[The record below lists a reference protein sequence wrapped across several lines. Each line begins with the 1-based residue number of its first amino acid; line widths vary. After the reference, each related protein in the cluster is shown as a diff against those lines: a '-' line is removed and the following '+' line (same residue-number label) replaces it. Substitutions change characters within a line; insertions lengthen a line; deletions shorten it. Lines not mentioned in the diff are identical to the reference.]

1 MAVHK
6 KFNALGRGLD
16 ALISTEY
23 KDLFPDFPSFSQLNH
38 VVAHVPLPG
47 DTLWVECTNPRVPF
61 DYRPSNWAGHEA
73 LLITADGGKL
83 TRVPVIPDEENTER
97 NKIRIA
103 LDANGNAAVSWQG
116 VEQNRCFEHDLPLAL
131 MSASEQ
137 RKAILESFRMP
148 KASISELNIK
158 SEGKQLFFNME
169 ATSTGYGRV
178 SGSRIFIPFSI
189 HPYSAL
195 RNPKEQAHVIDLEN
209 VGYTSTDSITMVL
222 PEGYAIESVPK
233 TQVVMSEFGS
243 YSLESQVEGNEVK
256 LVTTFKIK
264 SGVYS
269 AELFEQ
275 WVAFRKAVSSACNGT
290 VIIKKE

>member
-1 MAVHK
+1 
-6 KFNALGRGLD
+6 
-16 ALISTEY
+16 
-23 KDLFPDFPSFSQLNH
+23 
-38 VVAHVPLPG
+38 
-47 DTLWVECTNPRVPF
+47 
-61 DYRPSNWAGHEA
+61 
-73 LLITADGGKL
+73 
-83 TRVPVIPDEENTER
+83 
-97 NKIRIA
+97 
-103 LDANGNAAVSWQG
+103 
-116 VEQNRCFEHDLPLAL
+116 

-189 HPYSAL
+189 HPYPAL

-243 YSLESQVEGNEVK
+243 YTLESQVEGNEVK

-290 VIIKKE
+290 VIIKNSSFAFAQLDGY